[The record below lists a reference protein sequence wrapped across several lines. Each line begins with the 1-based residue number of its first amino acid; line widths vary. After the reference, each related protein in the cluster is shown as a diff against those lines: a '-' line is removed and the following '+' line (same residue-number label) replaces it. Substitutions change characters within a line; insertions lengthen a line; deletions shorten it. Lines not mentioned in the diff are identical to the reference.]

1 MAGISKVNPAAT
13 TTAVEL
19 VGRNL
24 TFFTVDYIDDV
35 SAASGPTGIQQQVL
49 RAIENAGHTIEAIG
63 YLGANFDTGSQQ
75 TFAVSGG
82 PVDSTSITALQTAIR
97 ATDANNS
104 ATVTV
109 TELCVATAAAVT
121 A

>member
-1 MAGISKVNPAAT
+1 MAGITKVNPAAT
-13 TTAVEL
+13 TTNVEL
-19 VGRNL
+19 VGRDF
-24 TFFTVDYIDDV
+24 TFLIVDYDADV
-35 SAASGPTGIQQQVL
+35 SASAGPTGIQQQVL

-63 YLGANFDTGSQQ
+63 PLVDTGSQQ

-82 PVDSTSITALQTAIR
+82 PVDATSITALEAAIV
-97 ATDANNS
+97 ATDAAAG

-109 TELCVATAAAVT
+109 TKLGILKAAAV